1 MKKLNRI
8 FVNHIKLK
16 IIFANPNQGNI
27 TILMFLTI
35 KIYKNYFCFTGLIKA
50 GSGPDVAH
58 GHTLPTLDR
67 EMMMDR

>member
-1 MKKLNRI
+1 
-8 FVNHIKLK
+8 
-16 IIFANPNQGNI
+16 
-27 TILMFLTI
+27 MFLTI